1 MGDIRLFHLIS
12 GGAHE
17 LPSNPVAYERD
28 LQDIFQKHLR
38 ALTGIDFLAAEYS
51 TGQRHRRRIDSLGI
65 DAAGCPVVIEYKRT
79 RDENVINQ
87 GLDYL
92 DWLEDHRA
100 EFRDLVRSKLGGER
114 RVDFTAPRLLCVA
127 GEFPRQD
134 EVAAR
139 DSRRRIDLVRYR
151 RYGGDFVSLE
161 WLHGEA
167 PPSAAAS
174 RTATKPAVSS
184 DPPSAVSKPG
194 YERYEYWSKTND
206 DTRALFH
213 KLEALVRSFGDDVRT
228 DSFPSEL
235 SFKRLTNPAAANAGG
250 RWRVV
255 AYVYLRVRTGLRLLI
270 SSSLLRGT
278 RLDDD
283 FARPQQNGEY
293 REMAVHNDEDVS
305 RAEPLLRAAY
315 DSLGQKQDRPA
326 AKRSPSARTGSAHPQ
341 TDPEVIGY
349 PDDRPVD

>member
-1 MGDIRLFHLIS
+1 MGDTRFFHLIS
-12 GGAHE
+12 GDAHE

-28 LQDIFQKHLR
+28 LQDIFQKHLH

-51 TGQRHRRRIDSLGI
+51 TGQRHRRRMDSLGI
-65 DAAGCPVVIEYKRT
+65 DEAGCPVVIEYKRH

-92 DWLEDHRA
+92 DWLEDHQA
-100 EFRDLVRSKLGGER
+100 EFRELVRGKLGDER

-127 GEFPRQD
+127 GEFPRHD

-151 RYGGDFVSLE
+151 RYGDDFISLE
-161 WLHGEA
+161 WLCGEA
-167 PPSAAAS
+167 PPPAVAP
-174 RTATKPAVSS
+174 RTAVTSTKPAVSS
-184 DPPSAVSKPG
+184 DPPPEVSRPDYAK
-194 YERYEYWSKTND
+194 YENWNKTDD
-206 DTRALFH
+206 DTRVLFH
-213 KLEALVRSFGDDVRT
+213 KLEALVHAFGNDVRT

-250 RWRVV
+250 KWRVV
-255 AYVYLRVRTGLRLLI
+255 AYVYLRVRTGLRLSI
-270 SSSLLRGT
+270 SSSLLRDT

-293 REMAVHNDEDVS
+293 REMAVHNDEDVP
-305 RAEPLLRAAY
+305 RVAPLLRAAY
-315 DSLGQKQDRPA
+315 ESLGKKQGL
-326 AKRSPSARTGSAHPQ
+326 SSNECG
-341 TDPEVIGY
+341 
-349 PDDRPVD
+349 

>member
-151 RYGGDFVSLE
+151 RYGGNFVSLE

-235 SFKRLTNPAAANAGG
+235 SFKRLTSPAAANAGG

-255 AYVYLRVRTGLRLLI
+255 AYVYLRVRTGLRLSI

-315 DSLGQKQDRPA
+315 DSLGKKQGPLV
-326 AKRSPSARTGSAHPQ
+326 
-341 TDPEVIGY
+341 PEA
-349 PDDRPVD
+349 D